1 MNNIFVNVKAA
12 VTTLQAAEFYGFD
25 VDRHGMM
32 CCPFHDDKHPS
43 MKVGDRYYCFG
54 CQEHGDVIDFVAK
67 VFGLSPYEAA
77 KKLARDFGI
86 DPGNTS
92 VMAVH
97 EGYHAWQQQKLE
109 GHCAAVLINYEL
121 LLRRWFLRYAPA
133 TPKEPLQKRFILACM
148 KLPAVSDCVDTLYSP
163 DEKLR
168 KSTVVSLIKDGTI
181 DKVEAFLNTHR
192 EEVEDAQSNAL
203 DAAAA

>member
-1 MNNIFVNVKAA
+1 MSNLFMNVKAA
-12 VTTLQAAEFYGFD
+12 VTARQAAEYYGFP
-25 VDRHGMM
+25 VDKHGMM

-67 VFGLSPYEAA
+67 VFGLSPYDAA
-77 KKLARDFGI
+77 KKLAQDFGI

-92 VMAVH
+92 VIAVH
-97 EGYHAWQQQKLE
+97 EGYHAWQQQKME

-133 TPKEPLQKRFILACM
+133 DPQAPIHQRFIKACM
-148 KLPAVSDCVDTLYSP
+148 TLPGISDCVDQLYSP

-168 KSTVVSLIKDGTI
+168 KTITEGLMKDGTI
-181 DKVEAFLNTHR
+181 DKVEAFLKKYS
-192 EEVEDAQSNAL
+192 EEVEDAQFNAL
-203 DAAAA
+203 NGLAA

>member
-1 MNNIFVNVKAA
+1 MSNIFVNVKAA

-67 VFGLSPYEAA
+67 LFGLSPYEAA
-77 KKLARDFGI
+77 KKLARDFDI

-97 EGYHAWQQQKLE
+97 EGYHVWQQQKAE

-121 LLRRWFLRYAPA
+121 LLGRWFLRYAPA

-148 KLPAVSDCVDTLYSP
+148 KLPTVSDCVDMLYSP

-168 KSTVVSLIKDGTI
+168 KSTFESLMRDGTI
-181 DKVEAFLNTHR
+181 DKVEAFLNEHR

-203 DAAAA
+203 NGLAA